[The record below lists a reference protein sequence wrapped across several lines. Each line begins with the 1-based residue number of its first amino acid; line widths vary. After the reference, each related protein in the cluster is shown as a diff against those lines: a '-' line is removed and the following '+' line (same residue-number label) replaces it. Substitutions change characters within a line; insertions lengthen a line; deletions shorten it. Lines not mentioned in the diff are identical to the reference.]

1 MDTNQTSRLQDLNRQ
16 ILLANG
22 EYNDLL
28 QRVEVML
35 NSLNASELLLRDN
48 VKRIGEKIRNLKTEV
63 DTELNGEKS
72 QTTN

>member
-35 NSLNASELLLRDN
+35 NSLNAGELLLRDN

-63 DTELNGEKS
+63 DTELNGEKL